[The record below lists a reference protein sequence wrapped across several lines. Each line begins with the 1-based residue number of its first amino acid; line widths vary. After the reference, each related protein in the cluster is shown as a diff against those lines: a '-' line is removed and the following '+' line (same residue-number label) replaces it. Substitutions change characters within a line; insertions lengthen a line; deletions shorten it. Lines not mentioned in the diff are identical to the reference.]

1 MTRKSDVYSFGVL
14 LLEIVS
20 GRCNTNTRLPYED
33 QFLLER
39 VSSFL
44 LCLYMITS
52 RINSELR
59 SMVYP
64 SQSPDVMN
72 GLLLQTWALYENG
85 NLARIIDTSLNDDL
99 DAEEACKI
107 LKIGLLCTQDAAKS
121 RPTMSTVVKMM
132 TGEKDIDSEEITR
145 PAVINDFMEL
155 KVRSQRKAEE
165 IRLFSTMSS
174 SGVATSAL
182 SSEENSHGS
191 LTYTAI
197 SDRD

>member
-1 MTRKSDVYSFGVL
+1 
-14 LLEIVS
+14 
-20 GRCNTNTRLPYED
+20 
-33 QFLLER
+33 
-39 VSSFL
+39 
-44 LCLYMITS
+44 
-52 RINSELR
+52 
-59 SMVYP
+59 
-64 SQSPDVMN
+64 MN
-72 GLLLQTWALYENG
+72 GLLLQTWALYEHG
-85 NLARIIDTSLNDDL
+85 KLARIIDTSLNDDL

-121 RPTMSTVVKMM
+121 RPTMSTVIKMM

-165 IRLFSTMSS
+165 IRLSSTMSS
-174 SGVATSAL
+174 SGVVTSAL

-191 LTYTAI
+191 LSYTAI